1 MKVSV
6 TETGRHAGQ
15 RLKEMLA
22 DAPDFSSG
30 PVVVFWET
38 TKACAL
44 KCLHCRATAIPQRN
58 PLELTTEEGFRLLDD
73 LASGER
79 KPIVI
84 ITGGDPFMRRDLFEL
99 LEYGKSIGLIMSVSP
114 SVTSLITRERLQRL
128 FDLGISRLSFSLDGS
143 NAEIHDSFRGVPG
156 SFDMTMDRMQDAL
169 DVGLSLQINTVV
181 SRHTLKDL
189 PSIAELMATYP
200 KVVLW
205 DVFFLVPTGRGQ
217 RDDVIS
223 PEEHEEVYR
232 FLMELEDTAPFLI
245 KTTLGQHY
253 RRARLLNSLKDGN
266 DLEKTWAKVSRASAN
281 DGKAVCFV
289 SHIGEVFPSGF
300 LPIRCGNARQES
312 VMEIYRSN
320 PIFQELRNPDKLNGK
335 CGRCPFRSV
344 CGGCRAR
351 AYAMTGD
358 HMGAEPSCSFNPDT
372 FEFE

>member
-128 FDLGISRLSFSLDGS
+128 FDLGISRLSFNLDGS
-143 NAEIHDSFRGVPG
+143 NAETHDTFRGVPG

-232 FLMELEDTAPFLI
+232 FLMELGDTAPFLI

-253 RRARLLNSLKDGN
+253 RRARLLNSLEDGN
-266 DLEKTWAKVSRASAN
+266 DLEKA
-281 DGKAVCFV
+281 
-289 SHIGEVFPSGF
+289 
-300 LPIRCGNARQES
+300 
-312 VMEIYRSN
+312 
-320 PIFQELRNPDKLNGK
+320 
-335 CGRCPFRSV
+335 
-344 CGGCRAR
+344 
-351 AYAMTGD
+351 
-358 HMGAEPSCSFNPDT
+358 
-372 FEFE
+372 